1 MKISNSCYMEGYRL
15 ACYRSSKR
23 ILSFMKNPAVPFD
36 FNEENENE
44 IIAVAI
50 ALRLQ
55 KLEPSVFIFSK
66 KTKRKINS
74 YFKKL
79 IIPVSLWNLF
89 SKEIKKYEAIDEFL
103 DVSILNFLIFR
114 LIGIHFDIQSI
125 NSTIVTFTI
134 DEYYS
139 ITFSIKRYNKGFLL
153 NERFLGTKAALSIY
167 IMWKID
173 ELVKLAYK
181 NNPV

>member
-44 IIAVAI
+44 IIAVAV

-66 KTKRKINS
+66 KTKRKINN

-125 NSTIVTFTI
+125 NSAIVTFTI

-139 ITFSIKRYNKGFLL
+139 ITFSIKRHNNGFLL
-153 NERFLGTKAALSIY
+153 NERFLGTKVTLSEY

-173 ELVKLAYK
+173 DLVKLAYK
-181 NNPV
+181 N